1 MKNVLIVDDE
11 EAFILSIGDGL
22 EKYSSDFNVLT
33 AENGKAAVDVLESR
47 KIDLVVTD
55 LSMPQMDGFEL
66 LAYIS
71 NNFPSIPAI
80 VLSAYGTPI
89 IKNRLKTLGP
99 LRFFLEKPV
108 DLKTLATAIIDCLKE
123 ASKGGFVKSISIG
136 SFLQLIQMEQKTCIL
151 EIYREGGAQ
160 KGFFYFIKGELYNAV
175 YGDTQGEKVAREM
188 IAWDNAEI
196 RFRDLPLKEYKIKKL
211 ISTELMSLIMDAAR
225 INKDKSPAKKKDRK
239 EPGPK
244 DTIEIEIEKLE
255 NDEGEVT
262 LDMGRDVEASLTS
275 RKSGPKDVKEDK
287 GKIKKTK
294 KRIIVNV
301 KKLKDSIEILKRDL
315 GESLLAIDIFT
326 SAGGKSLAGY
336 NTNQQACALFN
347 QLTGFLKGALKKS
360 EFPGLGKYFILD
372 LADGKKIIVIPFGE
386 CQCGMLIDRG
396 KTQLGLLLNVVIPQI
411 ISALE
416 KAITRQ
422 DV

>member
-66 LAYIS
+66 LAYIN

-99 LRFFLEKPV
+99 LRYFLEKPV
-108 DLKTLATAIIDCLKE
+108 DLKTLATAIMGCLKE

-151 EIYREGGAQ
+151 EIYQEGGAQ
-160 KGFFYFIKGELYNAV
+160 KGFFYFIKGELHNAV

-188 IAWDNAEI
+188 ITWDNAEI
-196 RFRDLPLKEYKIKKL
+196 RFRDLPLKEYKIKKR

-225 INKDKSPAKKKDRK
+225 IKDESPAIKESRK
-239 EPGPK
+239 EPGPD

-255 NDEGEVT
+255 NDEEEFT

-275 RKSGPKDVKEDK
+275 RKAGPKDVKEDK
-287 GKIKKTK
+287 GEIKKTK
-294 KRIIVNV
+294 KRIIINV
-301 KKLKDSIEILKRDL
+301 KKLKDSIEILKRNL

-326 SAGGKSLAGY
+326 SNGEKSLAGY

-360 EFPGLGKYFILD
+360 EFPGLGKYYILD
-372 LADGKKIIVIPFGE
+372 LADGKMIIVIPFGE
-386 CQCGMLIDRG
+386 CQCGMLVDRG

>member
-1 MKNVLIVDDE
+1 MVDDE

-22 EKYSSDFNVLT
+22 KEYSSGFNVLT

-66 LAYIS
+66 LAYMS

-99 LRFFLEKPV
+99 IRFFLEKPV
-108 DLKTLATAIIDCLKE
+108 DVKTLATAIMGCLKE
-123 ASKGGFVKSISIG
+123 ASKSSFVKSISIG

-151 EIYREGGAQ
+151 EINREGGTQ
-160 KGFFYFIKGELYNAV
+160 KGFFYFIKGELFNAV
-175 YGDTQGEKVAREM
+175 YGDTQGEKAAREM

-255 NDEGEVT
+255 NDEGEFT
-262 LDMGRDVEASLTS
+262 LDMGRDVEAILTS

-287 GKIKKTK
+287 GEIKKTK

-301 KKLKDSIEILKRDL
+301 KKLKDSVEILKRDL

-326 SAGGKSLAGY
+326 SAEGKSLAGY

-347 QLTGFLKGALKKS
+347 QLTRFLKGALKKS

-386 CQCGMLIDRG
+386 CQCGMLIDLG
-396 KTQLGLLLNVVIPQI
+396 KTHLGLLLNVVIPQI